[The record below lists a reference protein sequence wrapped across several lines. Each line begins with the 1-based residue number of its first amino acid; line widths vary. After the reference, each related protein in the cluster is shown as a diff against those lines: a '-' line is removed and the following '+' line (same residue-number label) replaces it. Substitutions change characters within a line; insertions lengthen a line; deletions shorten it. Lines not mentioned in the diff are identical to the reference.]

1 MSESDDMLCIDL
13 MDPDVLKDFSSM
25 FIGAISKQYAKL
37 HKGHN
42 WRGCSWIRISSYQ
55 TTPDDEFAAYFDY
68 NEKLMLTDPIWYQK
82 FK

>member
-1 MSESDDMLCIDL
+1 MIHILYRFSFCLYCSLLSRFILLEVMSESDDMLCIDL

-42 WRGCSWIRISSYQ
+42 WRGCS
-55 TTPDDEFAAYFDY
+55 
-68 NEKLMLTDPIWYQK
+68 
-82 FK
+82 

>member
-42 WRGCSWIRISSYQ
+42 WRGCS
-55 TTPDDEFAAYFDY
+55 
-68 NEKLMLTDPIWYQK
+68 
-82 FK
+82 